1 MNLFLD
7 FMKATYFQSVTK
19 LVSLSGDEGALLL
32 GNAPSTTLRLTG
44 NVT

>member
-32 GNAPSTTLRLTG
+32 VTRLRLRSG
-44 NVT
+44 